1 MCTRS
6 SAEAK
11 AYDALLLGAGRP
23 QTRRPS
29 SAKRRLRQVECRA
42 RFLELR
48 LKELAAQEEHYQAEL
63 HRLQQQEQQLAADQ
77 PVDVPPKQQA
87 EALVAPA
94 PELKQEPAAEEGILS
109 GAQPSP
115 RHTAAAG
122 STLLKS
128 SVSMGEQPGG
138 LRRSQRRRK
147 QEHLHAGDLVPPAL
161 LQHPMFAAM
170 AGVRNPA
177 KVGHPCICNHV
188 LA

>member
-1 MCTRS
+1 M
-6 SAEAK
+6 
-11 AYDALLLGAGRP
+11 
-23 QTRRPS
+23 
-29 SAKRRLRQVECRA
+29 ECRA

-63 HRLQQQEQQLAADQ
+63 HCLQQQEQQLAADQ

-87 EALVAPA
+87 EASVAPA
-94 PELKQEPAAEEGILS
+94 PELKQEPAAEESILS

-122 STLLKS
+122 SALLKS
-128 SVSMGEQPGG
+128 SVSMGEQPAG

-147 QEHLHAGDLVPPAL
+147 QERLHAVDLVPPAL

-177 KVGHPCICNHV
+177 KVGHP
-188 LA
+188 